1 MFKLMRK
8 RLVKDEGFTLIELM
22 VVVLIIA
29 VLVAIAIPSFLGFRD
44 RAQDR
49 SAQSDVR
56 NALLAEKGYWT
67 DNAGYTA
74 TDTELQSFMP
84 SLELTDTA
92 AGSITDAGVWVEVH
106 TQAPA
111 TSPNYACVSQYSQS
125 GKVFMVW
132 QPSDGVTQYGVY
144 ANTTDWAAA
153 TCNQNNPA
161 GGTWKSAGW

>member
-8 RLVKDEGFTLIELM
+8 RLNSDEGFTLIELM

-67 DNAGYTA
+67 DNAGYS
-74 TDTELQSFMP
+74 DVPGDLQSFMP

-92 AGSITDAGVWVEVH
+92 TGSITDAGVWVEVH
-106 TQAPA
+106 TAAPA
-111 TSPNYACVSQYSQS
+111 TSPTHACVSQYSES

-132 QPSDGVTQYGVY
+132 QPTDGITNYGVY
-144 ANTTDWAAA
+144 DNTTDWAAA
-153 TCNQNNPA
+153 ACNAAQPA
-161 GGTWKSAGW
+161 GGTWTTAGW